1 MIDIK
6 LLRQDLAQ
14 TIATLA
20 KRNNDFKL
28 EEIIKLDEELRLNQ
42 TQSQNLSAI
51 RNKLAK
57 DIGILKSKGEDA
69 SKLLEEVSKSKEQ
82 EEELVKITKDLED
95 KINMKL
101 SHIPNLPHSSV
112 PVGLDEKDNVEVA
125 KWGEP
130 KKFNFN
136 PKEHFDLGENLGM
149 MDFEVASKMSGS
161 RFVVLKDEL
170 SALERA
176 IGALMLDLHTKHRGY
191 TEYSVP
197 VLLNENMLYN
207 TGQLPKF
214 REDLFKTEDKW
225 LISTTEIPLTNM
237 VADSILEENQLPM
250 RFCGLSL
257 CFRSEAGSSGRDTKG
272 MIRQHQFYK
281 VELVSIT
288 TPEQSYEELEY
299 MRHSAEIVLQTL
311 ELPYRVMLL
320 CSGDMG
326 FASAK
331 TYDLEVWLP
340 GQNTYREIS
349 SCSNCEDFQ
358 ARRMLARYKNSTGKN
373 TLVHTLNGSGL
384 AVGRTLVAILENYQ
398 QEDGSIIIPKALI
411 PYMNGKTIINKKLS
425 K

>member
-6 LLRQDLAQ
+6 LIRQDLKQ
-14 TIATLA
+14 TIEILK
-20 KRNNDFKL
+20 KRNNDYNL
-28 EEIIKLDEELRLNQ
+28 EEILILDEKLRELQ
-42 TQSQNLSAI
+42 TQSQNLSAL

-57 DIGILKSKGEDA
+57 EIGILKANGKDA
-69 SKLLEEVSKSKEQ
+69 SELLEEVSKSKNK
-82 EEELVKITKDLED
+82 EEELVSLTKDVENQ
-95 KINMKL
+95 INEKL
-101 SHIPNLPHSSV
+101 LNIPNLPHSSV
-112 PVGLDEKDNVEVA
+112 PQGLDEKDNVEVF
-125 KWGEP
+125 KWGTT
-130 KKFNFN
+130 KKFNFT

-170 SALERA
+170 SQLERA

-237 VADSILEENQLPM
+237 VADSILDKNKLPL

-288 TPEQSYEELEY
+288 TQEQSYEELEY
-299 MRHSAEIVLQTL
+299 MRQSAEIVLQTL
-311 ELPYRVMLL
+311 KLPYKVVLL
-320 CSGDMG
+320 CGGDMG

-358 ARRMLARYKNSTGKN
+358 ARRMLARYKNDAGKN

-398 QEDGSIIIPKALI
+398 QEDGSIEIPEALI
-411 PYMNGKTIINKKLS
+411 PYMNGKTIINKKN
-425 K
+425 